1 MAVSAGSVKNL
12 REKTGA
18 GILECQKA
26 LNQSGG
32 DIDKAIDLLRQKGL
46 ATAQKKAGR
55 STNDGLI
62 ASYIHSGG
70 RLGILVEINC
80 ETDFVAKTD
89 DFQQLSRDL
98 GLHIAAAAPQY
109 VRREEIPAEVTE
121 KEKELYLAQAKETGK
136 PAAVLEK
143 IVSGRLEKFFSGICL
158 MEQPF
163 VKDPEITIKDLIS
176 QKIAKLGE
184 NISVR
189 RFTRY
194 RLGEE

>member
-18 GILECQKA
+18 GILDCQKA

-70 RLGILVEINC
+70 KLGILVEINC

-98 GLHIAAAAPQY
+98 GLHIAATAPQY

-121 KEKELYLAQAKETGK
+121 KEKELYRAQAKETGK

-163 VKDPEITIKDLIS
+163 VKDPEITIKDLLS

-184 NISVR
+184 NISVH